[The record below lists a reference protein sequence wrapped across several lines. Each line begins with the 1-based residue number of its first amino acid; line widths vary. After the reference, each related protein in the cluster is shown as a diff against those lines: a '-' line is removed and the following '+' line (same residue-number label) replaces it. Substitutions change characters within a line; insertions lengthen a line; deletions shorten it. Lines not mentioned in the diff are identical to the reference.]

1 MRSGAAWFECP
12 PRQCPSHVPASTS
25 GRALAALGSWCFWRA
40 RAAAP
45 QRSPLIPLA
54 IHYRTIMY
62 GKSGIPTRTLITP
75 GLRRNPN
82 PNPNPNPNTNT
93 NLTIA
98 RKKGILRSENAERDF
113 RH

>member
-62 GKSGIPTRTLITP
+62 GKSGIPTSRYPNLNYARP
-75 GLRRNPN
+75 SPYPN
-82 PNPNPNPNTNT
+82 PNPNT

>member
-1 MRSGAAWFECP
+1 MSARLGSAPAMSQLVSGAC
-12 PRQCPSHVPASTS
+12 TS
-25 GRALAALGSWCFWRA
+25 GRALAALGSWSFWCA

-45 QRSPLIPLA
+45 QRSPLIPLP
-54 IHYRTIMY
+54 IHCLTIIY

-82 PNPNPNPNTNT
+82 PNPNPNPNTN
-93 NLTIA
+93 LTIA